1 MSFFER
7 SNQTI
12 TFPEGIGVVSDQLVR
27 FAKSWQ
33 RDEYSE
39 TEIMT
44 YRFNENG
51 DLVYMESSTD
61 YGDGHVVVFTMEIYD
76 DTPEEIQAKI
86 AAAVESPVYRSFSWQ
101 EAQEKYLGGD
111 FNTRQDGFINTAPS
125 PITGPVDAA
134 RLALGEYP
142 KLGSNYLSTTVF
154 RDETAGMWKVTIDAY
169 VDYQSTYEY
178 RDVYLS
184 DSGITKLLVYEGPV
198 PFDEERK

>member
-12 TFPEGIGVVSDQLVR
+12 TFLEGIGVVSDQLVR

-111 FNTRQDGFINTAPS
+111 FNTRQDGFVNTAPS

>member
-1 MSFFER
+1 M
-7 SNQTI
+7 
-12 TFPEGIGVVSDQLVR
+12 
-27 FAKSWQ
+27 
-33 RDEYSE
+33 
-39 TEIMT
+39 
-44 YRFNENG
+44 
-51 DLVYMESSTD
+51 
-61 YGDGHVVVFTMEIYD
+61 
-76 DTPEEIQAKI
+76 
-86 AAAVESPVYRSFSWQ
+86 
-101 EAQEKYLGGD
+101 
-111 FNTRQDGFINTAPS
+111 
-125 PITGPVDAA
+125 DAA